1 MRIKRWFSPGW
12 NRWGACVALVFLS
25 PASGATKAKM
35 DPPIQRLDARSFQVV
50 LASLPGWSA
59 KILKDSPGVLFQYVD
74 EPARTDKAT
83 IGVFRLV
90 VPADARNTSLVQ
102 LGEAYAIDDLAGA
115 QVALFKVKSRLM
127 LVSRAPEAFSGGQLL
142 SYMEDVDAQDAR
154 SRTTKFVRAWVF
166 FPKSYAQDGG
176 LYLVL
181 GHETFRDM
189 QLRPVQ
195 LERAT
200 EIIAGLHEP

>member
-1 MRIKRWFSPGW
+1 MRKPKSRLPRFI
-12 NRWGACVALVFLS
+12 AVTALAAQAFLAAA
-25 PASGATKAKM
+25 PAATKAKA

-90 VPADARNTSLVQ
+90 VPAEGRNASLVQ

-115 QVALFKVKSRLM
+115 QVALFKVKSRFM
-127 LVSRAPEAFSGGQLL
+127 LVAPAPEAFSGGQLL
-142 SYMEDVDAQDAR
+142 RYLEEVDAQDAR
-154 SRTTKFVRAWVF
+154 ARTTKFVRAWVF

-176 LYLVL
+176 LYLIL

-189 QLRPVQ
+189 QLHPVQ